1 MADATLLSIHKP
13 SLTATVKAHTPEA
26 AGVLAHKP
34 NKFALQ
40 EYLHNLFC
48 CKLKISVTF

>member
-48 CKLKISVTF
+48 CKPKISVTF